1 MAPRRREEI
10 ITVRIRVSALGI
22 AVSVLA
28 SLAHAGFNGSPAVVG
43 VYVTGCQGYPLEGAR
58 AVLVGEAAAE
68 ELGEGR
74 YRFDA
79 VAPGAH
85 RLLVYADYGD
95 VYDEALVTT
104 VPLASAELEVML
116 CLCVGTRMTRV
127 EGTVRDAGGKAAKG
141 AGVAVHD
148 LFLDTTT
155 DAKGHYEIELP
166 PGTWEVTAW
175 TDGTDEYETFVSVA
189 VTGPEEPGEEMPLVE
204 LDLTIE

>member
-1 MAPRRREEI
+1 
-10 ITVRIRVSALGI
+10 
-22 AVSVLA
+22 
-28 SLAHAGFNGSPAVVG
+28 
-43 VYVTGCQGYPLEGAR
+43 
-58 AVLVGEAAAE
+58 VGEQLGE

-74 YRFDA
+74 YRLEA
-79 VAPGAH
+79 VAPGKH
-85 RLLVYADYGD
+85 RFLVYDVIGD
-95 VYDEALVTT
+95 VYDEPFATDVA
-104 VPLASAELEVML
+104 LASAQLEVMID
-116 CLCVGTRMTRV
+116 LCVETQLTRV
-127 EGTVRDAGGKAAKG
+127 RGTVRDARGKAAKG
-141 AGVAVHD
+141 AAVAVRD